1 MQNANFY
8 NIFISFNYSTC
19 GKFNKKNDLKEI
31 FKKKKITV
39 IELINNDK
47 ISKDYLF
54 KKISVKE
61 GQSFWKFNPF
71 KLKKDLENLNEIKNF
86 TFYLNWSGVLQI
98 KIDETEPFMIW
109 IRDENI
115 NYLDL
120 NGSILEFDVKNEKDR
135 IIKLFGN
142 NADLQI
148 SELNNLLLKK
158 EKTLRSIN
166 SIFYQSNIGWKIIFH
181 NNKCVLLPLKKLE
194 KVIDIFQDI
203 TKSDLY
209 NQFNFFD
216 LRVFRRVYMSNK
228 KC

>member
-1 MQNANFY
+1 MR
-8 NIFISFNYSTC
+8 IFIIFLLALITILAANLVI
-19 GKFNKKNDLKEI
+19 KNNDIKKI
-31 FKKKKITV
+31 FKKKKINI

-47 ISKDYLF
+47 ISKDYFF
-54 KKISVKE
+54 KKISIKE

-71 KLKKDLENLNEIKNF
+71 KLKKDLENFNEIKNF
-86 TFYLNWSGVLQI
+86 TFYLNWSGILKI

-115 NYLDL
+115 NYIDL
-120 NGSILEFDVKNEKDR
+120 NGSILKFDIKEEKDS

-142 NADLQI
+142 NANLQI

-158 EKTLRSIN
+158 EKTLSSIN
-166 SIFYQSNIGWKIIFH
+166 SIFYQNNIGWKIIFH

-194 KVIDIFQDI
+194 KVLDIFQDI
-203 TKSDLY
+203 TNSELY
-209 NQFNFFD
+209 SQFNFFD

>member
-1 MQNANFY
+1 MR
-8 NIFISFNYSTC
+8 IFIIFLLAITTILAANLVI
-19 GKFNKKNDLKEI
+19 KNNDIKKI
-31 FKKKKITV
+31 FKKKKINI

-47 ISKDYLF
+47 ISKDYFF
-54 KKISVKE
+54 KQISIKE

-71 KLKKDLENLNEIKNF
+71 KLKKDLENFNEIKNF
-86 TFYLNWSGVLQI
+86 TFYLNWSGILKI
-98 KIDETEPFMIW
+98 KIDEKEPFMIW

-115 NYLDL
+115 NYVDFNGIIL
-120 NGSILEFDVKNEKDR
+120 NFDVKEEKDS

-142 NADLQI
+142 NANLKI
-148 SELNNLLLKK
+148 SELNNLLLEK
-158 EKTLRSIN
+158 EKTLSSID
-166 SIFYQSNIGWKIIFH
+166 SIFYQKNIGWKLIFH

-194 KVIDIFQDI
+194 KVLDIFQDI
-203 TKSDLY
+203 KNSELY

>member
-1 MQNANFY
+1 MR
-8 NIFISFNYSTC
+8 IFIIFLLALITVLAANLI
-19 GKFNKKNDLKEI
+19 KKNDLKEI

>member
-1 MQNANFY
+1 MR
-8 NIFISFNYSTC
+8 IFIIFLLALITVLAVNLI
-19 GKFNKKNDLKEI
+19 KKNDLKEI

-120 NGSILEFDVKNEKDR
+120 NGSILQFDVKNEKDR

>member
-1 MQNANFY
+1 MR
-8 NIFISFNYSTC
+8 IFIIFSLALITILSVTLVI
-19 GKFNKKNDLKEI
+19 KSNDIKEI
-31 FKKKKITV
+31 FKKKKIKV
-39 IELINNDK
+39 IELINNDR
-47 ISKDYLF
+47 ISKDYFF

-71 KLKKDLENLNEIKNF
+71 ELKKDLENFNEIKNF
-86 TFYLNWSGVLQI
+86 NFYLNWSGILQI
-98 KIDETEPFMIW
+98 EIDETEPFMIW

-115 NYLDL
+115 NYIDF
-120 NGSILEFDVKNEKDR
+120 NGRILKFDVKEQKDG

-142 NADLQI
+142 NANLQI

-158 EKTLRSIN
+158 EKILSSIN
-166 SIFYQSNIGWKIIFH
+166 SIFYQNKIGWKLIFN

-194 KVIDIFQDI
+194 KVLDIFQDI
-203 TKSDLY
+203 TNSELY
-209 NQFNFFD
+209 SQFNFFD

>member
-1 MQNANFY
+1 MR
-8 NIFISFNYSTC
+8 IFIIFLLALITLLAATLVIKS
-19 GKFNKKNDLKEI
+19 NDTKEM
-31 FKKKKITV
+31 FKKKKISI

-47 ISKDYLF
+47 ISKDYFF

-71 KLKKDLENLNEIKNF
+71 KLKKDLENFNEIKNF
-86 TFYLNWSGVLQI
+86 TFHLKWSGILQI
-98 KIDETEPFMIW
+98 EIDETEPFMIW

-115 NYLDL
+115 NYIDF
-120 NGSILEFDVKNEKDR
+120 NGSILKFDIEAEKDS

-142 NADLQI
+142 NANLQI
-148 SELNNLLLKK
+148 LELNNLLLKK
-158 EKTLRSIN
+158 EKTLSSIN
-166 SIFYQSNIGWKIIFH
+166 SIFYQNNIGWKLIFH

-194 KVIDIFQDI
+194 KVLDIFQDI
-203 TKSDLY
+203 TKSELY